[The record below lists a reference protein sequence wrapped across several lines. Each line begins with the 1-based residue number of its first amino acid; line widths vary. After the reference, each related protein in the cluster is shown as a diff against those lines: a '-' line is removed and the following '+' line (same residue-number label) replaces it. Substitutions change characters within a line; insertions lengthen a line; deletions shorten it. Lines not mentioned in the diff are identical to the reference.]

1 MSEEEFKQMIRLLE
15 KDING
20 NLQTRH
26 ALTKVYG
33 IKYSLSNAVCNLA
46 QIDKAKKIGSLSDQE
61 LEKIQSIVR
70 NPSDI
75 PAWALNRKRDQETGK
90 DLHLIGSDL
99 KFSKEMDIKH
109 LRKIKCY
116 RGVRHS
122 LGLPVRGQRTR
133 SNFRQGKTVGVK
145 KKSLKSTTGKK

>member
-1 MSEEEFKQMIRLLE
+1 MTEEFKQMIRLLE

-20 NLQTRH
+20 NLQTQH

-61 LEKIQSIVR
+61 IEKIKSIVQ
-70 NPSDI
+70 NPLDI
-75 PAWALNRKRDQETGK
+75 PSWALNRKKDMETGK
-90 DLHLIGSDL
+90 NLHLIGSDL

-116 RGVRHS
+116 RGIRHS

-133 SNFRQGKTVGVK
+133 SNFRHGKTVGVK
-145 KKSLKSTTGKK
+145 KKSLKTASGKK

>member
-1 MSEEEFKQMIRLLE
+1 MEEEFKQIIRLLE

-20 NLQTRH
+20 SLQTCH

-33 IKYSLSNAVCNLA
+33 ISHMFSNAVCSLA
-46 QIDKAKKIGSLSDQE
+46 GIEKSKKIGSLSNEE
-61 LEKIQSIVR
+61 LKKIQSIVAD
-70 NPSDI
+70 PSEI
-75 PAWALNRKRDQETGK
+75 PSWALNRKKDMATGK
-90 DLHLIGSDL
+90 DIHLVGSDL
-99 KFSKEMDIKH
+99 RFNKETDIKH

-133 SNFRQGKTVGVK
+133 SNFRHGKTVGVK
-145 KKSLKSTTGKK
+145 KKSIKSATGKK

>member
-1 MSEEEFKQMIRLLE
+1 MAEEFRYMIRLLD

-20 NLQTRH
+20 NLQARH

-33 IKYSLSNAVCNLA
+33 IKYFLSNAICNLA
-46 QIDKAKKIGSLSDQE
+46 QIDRVKKMGALSDQE
-61 LEKIQSIVR
+61 IQKIQFIVK
-70 NPSDI
+70 NPTEI
-75 PAWALNRKRDQETGK
+75 PSWAFNRKKDRETGSDK
-90 DLHLIGSDL
+90 HLVGADL
-99 KFSKEMDIKH
+99 KFSREIDVKH

-145 KKSLKSTTGKK
+145 KKSLKSATGKK